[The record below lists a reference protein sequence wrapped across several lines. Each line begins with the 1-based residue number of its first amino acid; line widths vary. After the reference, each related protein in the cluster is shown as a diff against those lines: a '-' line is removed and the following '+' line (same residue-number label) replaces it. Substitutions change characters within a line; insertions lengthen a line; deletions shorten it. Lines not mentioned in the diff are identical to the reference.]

1 MVVAGRA
8 CAYYVPYR
16 TKRCT
21 GHGAKMFYIAGV
33 PLAHTL
39 AFARVFPPLWGGL
52 GWGAVAARVGRCKY
66 NCGVPKQEPTIGCA
80 LRLGVCQTS
89 HSILQPKD
97 ALSSIQSR
105 AFSLSFCFV
114 FLSLFTSQ
122 IKRERKMKFTKRENL
137 LLNSIYIEL
146 N

>member
-1 MVVAGRA
+1 MAVAGRA
-8 CAYYVPYR
+8 CTYYVPYR

-21 GHGAKMFYIAGV
+21 GHGAKIFYIAGV

-52 GWGAVAARVGRCKY
+52 GWGAVAARVGKCKY
-66 NCGVPKQEPTIGCA
+66 ICCVQKQEPTIGCA
-80 LRLGVCQTS
+80 LRFGVCQTS

-105 AFSLSFCFV
+105 AFSFFLCFV
-114 FLSLFTSQ
+114 SFFLFTSQ
-122 IKRERKMKFTKRENL
+122 IKRKKEMKLIKTFSASK
-137 LLNSIYIEL
+137 
-146 N
+146 